1 MIAGVVRDAK
11 GRPVAGAR
19 VYIVEAPA
27 AMPDIAA
34 LTDDGGRFAIGTGP
48 PGRYVVAAAAEG
60 WQPERATVDTREA
73 ASDVDLQLTLRPE
86 T

>member
-1 MIAGVVRDAK
+1 MIGGVVRDGE

-19 VYIVEAPA
+19 VYVVDAPA
-27 AMPDIAA
+27 AVPDIAA

-48 PGRYVVAAAAEG
+48 AGRYVVEAAAEG
-60 WQPERATVDTREA
+60 WQPERATVDTRA
-73 ASDVDLQLTLRPE
+73 TASDVDLQLTVRRE